1 MIDRLLNLDRRII
14 FVFVFFGV
22 ALPLLVDLELP
33 IVPSPTVR
41 AAYDEIERVA
51 AEDGDRPV
59 LLSLSFGASTE
70 PEMIPMARA
79 VIRHLLSRD
88 LKIVA
93 FCLWPEAVGLGRPVL
108 ESLAEEFGKEYGK
121 DYVFLGYK
129 PGASSVIIN
138 LGQDLHD
145 AFPRDADGTPLSDM
159 ELTRLIGGLRDFG
172 FVFDFAAGDSIEF
185 WWIPYGQEKYKF
197 SFSGGCT
204 AVMAP
209 DLYPFLQSGQLKGL
223 LGGLA
228 GAAEYES
235 LIGHPD
241 RGHSGMQPQS
251 VTHLIIIL
259 FIVLGN
265 AVYFISRRHSARS
278 GT

>member
-14 FVFVFFGV
+14 FVFVFLGV
-22 ALPLLVDLELP
+22 ALPLLVEIELP
-33 IVPSPTVR
+33 IVPSPIVR
-41 AAYDEIERVA
+41 AAYDEVERVA
-51 AEDGDRPV
+51 TEDGERPV

-70 PEMIPMARA
+70 PEMVPMTRA
-79 VIRHLLSRD
+79 VIRHLFSRD

-108 ESLAEEFGKEYGK
+108 ESLAEELGKEYGV

-145 AFPRDADGTPLSDM
+145 AFPRDADGTPLGEL
-159 ELTRLIGGLRDFG
+159 ELTRLVHSLRDFG
-172 FVFDFAAGDSIEF
+172 LVFDFAAGDSIEF

-197 SFSGGCT
+197 SFAGGCT

-235 LIGHPD
+235 LIGYPG

-265 AVYFISRRHSARS
+265 TVYFISRRQSARS

>member
-14 FVFVFFGV
+14 FILVFLGV
-22 ALPLLVDLELP
+22 AIPLLVDIDLP
-33 IVPSPTVR
+33 IVPTPTVR

-51 AEDGDRPV
+51 AEDGERPV

-70 PEMIPMARA
+70 PEMVPMVSA
-79 VIRHLLSRD
+79 VIRHLYSRD

-93 FCLWPEAVGLGRPVL
+93 LCLWPEAVGLGQPVL
-108 ESLAEEFGKEYGK
+108 ESLAEEYGKEYGK

-129 PGASSVIIN
+129 PGAASVIIN
-138 LGQDLHD
+138 LGQDLHS
-145 AFPRDADGTPLSDM
+145 AFPRDTQGTALTDM
-159 ELTRLIGGLRDFG
+159 ELTKWVHSLRDFG
-172 FVFDFAAGDSIEF
+172 LVFDFAAGDSIEF
-185 WWIPYGQEKYKF
+185 WWIPFGQEKYKF
-197 SFSGGCT
+197 SFAAGCT

-209 DLYPFLQSGQLKGL
+209 DLYPFLQSRQLKGL

-228 GAAEYES
+228 GAAEYEA
-235 LIGHPD
+235 LVGYPA

-259 FIVLGN
+259 SIVLGN
-265 AVYFISRRHSARS
+265 AVYFASRRRSARS
-278 GT
+278 GN